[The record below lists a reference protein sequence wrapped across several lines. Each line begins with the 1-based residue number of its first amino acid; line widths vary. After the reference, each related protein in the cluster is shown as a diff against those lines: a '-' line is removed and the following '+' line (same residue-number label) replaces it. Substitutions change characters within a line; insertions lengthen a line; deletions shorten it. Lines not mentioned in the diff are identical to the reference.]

1 MLHAKRPD
9 VGELLQCNG
18 APWKHVQQECMVIFP
33 IATGSDLRFFT
44 RFSVNQRRRSE
55 TNRCNVIQ
63 PKEQLGEHRTTIN
76 KFILLYYV
84 SSYDGF
90 FCFSVLYRIILELT
104 KIYMSVAFVQDTRIK
119 CALHV
124 FHGRLKKKIVIIL
137 FLYIFFIIYRKHE
150 VSRQ

>member
-1 MLHAKRPD
+1 
-9 VGELLQCNG
+9 
-18 APWKHVQQECMVIFP
+18 MVIFS

-63 PKEQLGEHRTTIN
+63 PKEQLGEHRTTII

-124 FHGRLKKKIVIIL
+124 LHGRLNKIIVIIL
-137 FLYIFFIIYRKHE
+137 FLYIFFIIYRKLK

>member
-18 APWKHVQQECMVIFP
+18 APWKHVQQECMVIFS

-63 PKEQLGEHRTTIN
+63 PNEQLGEHRTTIN

-84 SSYDGF
+84 SPYDG
-90 FCFSVLYRIILELT
+90 FSVLYTIILELT

-124 FHGRLKKKIVIIL
+124 LHGRLKKKKL
-137 FLYIFFIIYRKHE
+137 SSYYFCIYFSSFTE
-150 VSRQ
+150 N

>member
-1 MLHAKRPD
+1 MQR
-9 VGELLQCNG
+9 
-18 APWKHVQQECMVIFP
+18 APWKHVQQECMVIFS

-150 VSRQ
+150 VSRP